1 VPPSV
6 LDVTPGSPGTSGGAV
21 TGGELVT
28 PVRPTQLL
36 KRRWFI
42 YTLAWYAVIRV
53 AWVTL
58 TGPPHRIPSPQP
70 GGDGP
75 TSAHLQ
81 PVRGTP
87 GDGPST
93 LLARP
98 GFNVGGNRNASPGCR
113 PSRGCRGTERRS
125 GRRHTVVRRP
135 LPVLAD
141 TVRAVTGISLRMTVS
156 LRPTTS
162 GGSCRPQDRC
172 RRSARRKTRRS
183 ALVLRRANRRMT
195 RTGDYRTTAY
205 RRTVCVLSYTT
216 PP

>member
-1 VPPSV
+1 MPPSV
-6 LDVTPGSPGTSGGAV
+6 LNVTPGSPGTSGVAV
-21 TGGELVT
+21 NGGELVT

-42 YTLAWYAVIRV
+42 YTVAWYAVIRV

-81 PVRGTP
+81 PVHGTP

-98 GFNVGGNRNASPGCR
+98 GFNLGGNRSASPGCR
-113 PSRGCRGTERRS
+113 PSRWCRGTERRG
-125 GRRHTVVRRP
+125 GRRHYAPRPAVAAVAHRTDVGAPPVERR
-135 LPVLAD
+135 
-141 TVRAVTGISLRMTVS
+141 G
-156 LRPTTS
+156 
-162 GGSCRPQDRC
+162 
-172 RRSARRKTRRS
+172 RS